1 MVMKHRTFGILPYI
15 RTWTNFWQLGMAY
28 AFFWWS
34 LFIIYCICYQLN
46 RIRVYNI
53 RKKRLSDKQ
62 DVVTDLPGAKL
73 WRRLDRVVRIPY
85 VTEMVSIKIILATT
99 IFSLINLY
107 SIFWLIPYE
116 PLPYHPAVID
126 RRAAFLSMVDWGFVF
141 FFAQRNS
148 ILPKLCGW
156 TFEELIPYHRIVA
169 RIGFLNLIPHLI
181 YRCIEGYMEQ
191 HRIFDAFFKD
201 WEYITG
207 TIATVAF
214 MLMFLTSLEY
224 IRRNYFEVFYYSH
237 IILVSVS
244 IVFTCW
250 HYNTCFA
257 FFLPPALL
265 WVADRV
271 VRTYKSWVIKATFVQ
286 VDQVAPQ
293 TAKQEGI
300 VRIIFASKAL
310 RNFKPGQYVFAAMV
324 LNGRKL
330 WEYANWHPFTISEVF
345 RGNST
350 SIGHEIEERI
360 VGSGVKDETTKLL
373 QKDQRS
379 YNSVSSTDSLPDT
392 LHRRRKF
399 TGIQDDTT
407 MASFH
412 IKALGTKT
420 RDLLNASSVDRK
432 NLQIYVDGLYGP
444 QLPFQDYPIL
454 ALFATGIGVTPA
466 MSIIQD
472 ILEKRSNGVRTVTTD
487 HVYLTWAIRVT
498 DEIGPFI
505 NMFRH
510 WTELVHSAILP
521 IQLSVSV
528 YVTRMKQGQHELSQL
543 APFSLFFGERP
554 DVSAEMDKVK
564 SAHAPHH
571 RVWAHVC
578 GSTPFT
584 CTVINEAI
592 EHEFDIHH
600 ETFEF

>member
-1 MVMKHRTFGILPYI
+1 
-15 RTWTNFWQLGMAY
+15 
-28 AFFWWS
+28 
-34 LFIIYCICYQLN
+34 
-46 RIRVYNI
+46 
-53 RKKRLSDKQ
+53 
-62 DVVTDLPGAKL
+62 
-73 WRRLDRVVRIPY
+73 
-85 VTEMVSIKIILATT
+85 
-99 IFSLINLY
+99 
-107 SIFWLIPYE
+107 
-116 PLPYHPAVID
+116 
-126 RRAAFLSMVDWGFVF
+126 
-141 FFAQRNS
+141 
-148 ILPKLCGW
+148 
-156 TFEELIPYHRIVA
+156 
-169 RIGFLNLIPHLI
+169 
-181 YRCIEGYMEQ
+181 MEQ

-207 TIATVAF
+207 TVATVAF

-237 IILVSVS
+237 IILVTVS

-345 RGNST
+345 RGNRT
-350 SIGHEIEERI
+350 SIGHEIEEHI

-379 YNSVSSTDSLPDT
+379 YNSVSRTDSLPDT

-399 TGIQDDTT
+399 NGIQDDTA

-420 RDLLNASSVDRK
+420 RDLLNASSVGSR

-487 HVYLTWAIRVT
+487 HIYLTWAIRVT
-498 DEIGPFI
+498 G
-505 NMFRH
+505 
-510 WTELVHSAILP
+510 TL
-521 IQLSVSV
+521 
-528 YVTRMKQGQHELSQL
+528 
-543 APFSLFFGERP
+543 
-554 DVSAEMDKVK
+554 
-564 SAHAPHH
+564 
-571 RVWAHVC
+571 
-578 GSTPFT
+578 
-584 CTVINEAI
+584 
-592 EHEFDIHH
+592 
-600 ETFEF
+600 